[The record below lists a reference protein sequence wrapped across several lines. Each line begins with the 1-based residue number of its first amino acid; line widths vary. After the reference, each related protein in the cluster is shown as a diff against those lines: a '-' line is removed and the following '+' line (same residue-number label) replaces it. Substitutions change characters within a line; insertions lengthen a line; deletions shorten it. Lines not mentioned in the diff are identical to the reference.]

1 MQLRDNRLDSLKGF
15 LIILVI
21 LGHLIGQIG
30 YGNGDLNW
38 EVRTFIY
45 TFHMPLFI
53 LISGYFTK
61 IEVGKILFVKGLM
74 KLAIPLV
81 VFQIISMLFVYI
93 YLGGQFLYSM
103 FLVPYWTLWYLLSL
117 IFWRIMLYFSP
128 KGMLNNPLHYIALA
142 FSLSV
147 ISGFIPYGNI
157 LSIQRTFAFY
167 PFFLLGYYIHQGKI
181 KSKLWR
187 WSDLVSYIIMI
198 IIVLFILLG
207 LYPKNCREL
216 LSGSGSY
223 DYSQVVEKIYMLFLS
238 TVASISVFNIIC
250 ENKILTNIGKDSLL
264 YYLYHGLIIK
274 FAVIPLLNCFDLP
287 KSFPFIL
294 LYSAIIIVLIYY
306 IGKFGFFRQLVY
318 PFNYQ
323 RNKL

>member
-93 YLGGQFLYSM
+93 WGG
-103 FLVPYWTLWYLLSL
+103 
-117 IFWRIMLYFSP
+117 
-128 KGMLNNPLHYIALA
+128 A
-142 FSLSV
+142 
-147 ISGFIPYGNI
+147 
-157 LSIQRTFAFY
+157 
-167 PFFLLGYYIHQGKI
+167 
-181 KSKLWR
+181 
-187 WSDLVSYIIMI
+187 
-198 IIVLFILLG
+198 
-207 LYPKNCREL
+207 
-216 LSGSGSY
+216 
-223 DYSQVVEKIYMLFLS
+223 
-238 TVASISVFNIIC
+238 ISVFYVF
-250 ENKILTNIGKDSLL
+250 S
-264 YYLYHGLIIK
+264 
-274 FAVIPLLNCFDLP
+274 PLLDFMVSFKFDFLANNALFLP
-287 KSFPFIL
+287 
-294 LYSAIIIVLIYY
+294 
-306 IGKFGFFRQLVY
+306 
-318 PFNYQ
+318 Q
-323 RNKL
+323 RYVE